1 MVRRSSRPRATSA
14 RRCAQARKRLRAARP
29 IWPRSCGGPTRSGR
43 SVARIE
49 LTLPREREF
58 SAVADLVLAG
68 IASRLEV
75 TLEAIDDLQLALE
88 TLLERD
94 EADDAT
100 LTVRFDVE
108 DGEIRASVGPFERAD
123 IEPEFAAVGVGAG
136 IGLRRVLDSTVD
148 GVELT
153 DEDDGCWI
161 ELRKAVGR

>member
-1 MVRRSSRPRATSA
+1 M
-14 RRCAQARKRLRAARP
+14 
-29 IWPRSCGGPTRSGR
+29 
-43 SVARIE
+43 ARIE

-68 IASRLEV
+68 IASRLDV

-88 TLLERD
+88 SLLERD

-108 DGEIRASVGPFERAD
+108 DGEIRASIGPFERSE
-123 IEPEFAAVGVGAG
+123 IEPELAAVGVGAG

-148 GVELT
+148 EVELT
-153 DEDDGCWI
+153 ERDGGCWVD
-161 ELRKAVGR
+161 LRKAVGR